1 MTAPDPS
8 SASVLD
14 THFDDLEAE
23 FAATRRL
30 LERYPAEH
38 AGWKPHE
45 KSMSLGALASHVATL
60 PDFAMYMLAGDEHD
74 MATTPYTPF
83 IAHSAAELVARFEEA
98 AGRARAAV
106 AGAAPGRM
114 GDRWK
119 LRMGEQV
126 FIDDRR
132 GRVLRQHLVS
142 HAAHHRGQLTVYYR
156 LLGVPV
162 PGLYGPSAD
171 DMAGASGASGA

>member
-1 MTAPDPS
+1 MTAPADPS
-8 SASVLD
+8 GSVLD
-14 THFDDLEAE
+14 THFDDLEVE

-38 AGWKPHE
+38 ADWKPHE

-60 PDFAMYMLAGDEHD
+60 PEFAMYMLAGDEHD
-74 MATTPYTPF
+74 MATVPYKPWVART
-83 IAHSAAELVARFEEA
+83 AEELVARFDESSA
-98 AGRARAAV
+98 KARAAV
-106 AGAAPGRM
+106 AGAAHSRM

-171 DMAGASGASGA
+171 DMAGM

>member
-1 MTAPDPS
+1 MTAPGAPTS
-8 SASVLD
+8 SVLD
-14 THFDDLEAE
+14 THFDDLEVE

-38 AGWKPHE
+38 AAWKPHE
-45 KSMSLGALASHVATL
+45 KSMSLGALASHVARL
-60 PDFAMYMLAGDEHD
+60 PDFAMHMLAGDEHD
-74 MATTPYTPF
+74 MATSPYRPF
-83 IAHSAAELVARFEEA
+83 IAKSAEELVARFDEA
-98 AGRARAAV
+98 SAAARAAV
-106 AGAAPGRM
+106 AGAHPERM
-114 GDRWK
+114 HDRWK

-156 LLGVPV
+156 MLGVPV

-171 DMAGASGASGA
+171 DMPGR

>member
-1 MTAPDPS
+1 MTAPVPPG
-8 SASVLD
+8 SVLA

-30 LERYPAEH
+30 LARYPAEH
-38 AGWKPHE
+38 ADWKPHE

-60 PDFAMYMLAGDEHD
+60 PDFAMHMLAGDEHD
-74 MATTPYTPF
+74 MATSPYRPW
-83 IAHSAAELVARFEEA
+83 IARSAEELVARFDESSA
-98 AGRARAAV
+98 RAHAAV
-106 AGAAPGRM
+106 AGAAPERM
-114 GDRWK
+114 GDAWK

-132 GRVLRQHLVS
+132 GKVLRQHLVS

-156 LLGVPV
+156 LLGVRV

-171 DMAGASGASGA
+171 DMAGA